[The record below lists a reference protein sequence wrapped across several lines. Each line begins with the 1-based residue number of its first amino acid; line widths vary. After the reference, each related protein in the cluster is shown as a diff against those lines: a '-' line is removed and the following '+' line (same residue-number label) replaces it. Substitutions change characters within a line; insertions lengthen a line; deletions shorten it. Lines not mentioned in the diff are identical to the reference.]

1 MASDSDSD
9 SDADNSVSSPI
20 LSLYDQLI
28 QLKSST
34 DLLQHRVDTIEHL
47 LDHEPI
53 FTEIPLRVAPKRT
66 AHKVRELLT
75 AMNLQEEGLTLE
87 TFLRTLNKYLIHQEL
102 VDLNDLQIHLS
113 PIVAAAFHKPI
124 GLKKVPYALLLLAL
138 PSMFC

>member
-1 MASDSDSD
+1 MDSDSD
-9 SDADNSVSSPI
+9 TSTTSASTPI
-20 LSLYDQLI
+20 LTLYDQLI
-28 QLKSST
+28 QLKHSA

-47 LDHEPI
+47 LDHEPV

-66 AHKVRELLT
+66 AQKVRDLLKE
-75 AMNLQEEGLTLE
+75 MNLEEKSLTLE

>member
-1 MASDSDSD
+1 MSDSDSD
-9 SDADNSVSSPI
+9 TSTATPMLN
-20 LSLYDQLI
+20 LYEQLI
-28 QLKSST
+28 QLKHSA
-34 DLLQHRVDTIEHL
+34 DLLKHRVDTIEHL

-66 AHKVRELLT
+66 AQKVRELLT
-75 AMNLQEEGLTLE
+75 AMDLQEEGLTLE
-87 TFLRTLNKYLIHQEL
+87 SFLRTLNKYLIRQEL

-113 PIVAAAFHKPI
+113 PLVAAAFHKPI

>member
-1 MASDSDSD
+1 MDSDSD
-9 SDADNSVSSPI
+9 TSTTSASTP
-20 LSLYDQLI
+20 LLALYDQLT
-28 QLKSST
+28 QLKDSA

-47 LDHEPI
+47 LDQEPI

-66 AHKVRELLT
+66 AQKVRDLLK
-75 AMNLQEEGLTLE
+75 AMNLEEESLTLE
-87 TFLRTLNKYLIHQEL
+87 IFLRTLNKYLIHQEL

-138 PSMFC
+138 PNMFC